1 MRTCT
6 LIVHWQHTTMSDT
19 PACPAP
25 GECIVC
31 PQQTEADASRT
42 MDLYLAD
49 CSLKFSLE
57 GTTARLAKTLLEYP
71 QSVQCGPGYYPV
83 LMTLGVEPLVC
94 CSVSYANEKR
104 IYDMIASGHPMAML
118 VVPYILSTAVSMP
131 AFSVPELPEE

>member
-1 MRTCT
+1 
-6 LIVHWQHTTMSDT
+6 MSDT

-25 GECIVC
+25 AVCIVC
-31 PQQTEADASRT
+31 PQQTEADSSRT

-131 AFSVPELPEE
+131 AFSVPELSEE

>member
-1 MRTCT
+1 
-6 LIVHWQHTTMSDT
+6 
-19 PACPAP
+19 
-25 GECIVC
+25 
-31 PQQTEADASRT
+31 

-118 VVPYILSTAVSMP
+118 VVPDILSTPVVMP
-131 AFSVPELPEE
+131 PFSVPELPEE

>member
-1 MRTCT
+1 
-6 LIVHWQHTTMSDT
+6 MSDT

-49 CSLKFSLE
+49 CALKFSLE

-71 QSVQCGPGYYPV
+71 QSVQCGLGYYPV

-94 CSVSYANEKR
+94 CSVSYANEKC

-118 VVPYILSTAVSMP
+118 VVPDILSTAVAMP
-131 AFSVPELPEE
+131 PFSVPELPEE